1 MSGQL
6 LEIEDLSV
14 AFRDL
19 HGATEVLSR
28 ASFAVAPGEIV
39 GIVGESG
46 SGKSVMALAI
56 MRLLG
61 AAGAI
66 TSGQVRFEGRDLA
79 TLDQAEL
86 LAVRGRRIGM
96 VFQEPMTSLNPLFT
110 VGYQLGEVLGT
121 HLRLTGAAGRQRVV
135 ELLGEVG
142 ISAPVE
148 RAAAYPHQL
157 SGGLRQRVMIAMAM
171 ACAPKLLIAD
181 EPTTALDVTIQAQIL
196 ELMRR
201 ISRNAGTAILLI
213 THDMGVVARMADRV
227 LVVYAGQIVED
238 APARD
243 LFARPAH
250 PYTRILLAAM
260 PTPRRKSERLPVIP
274 GALPAP
280 DRLPPGCRFHPRCPL
295 AIAPCRTS
303 PPQMMELAAS
313 RRTRCIRGPELLAGI
328 APALEALP

>member
-1 MSGQL
+1 MSAKL
-6 LEIEDLSV
+6 LEIEGLSV
-14 AFRDL
+14 AFRGMHD
-19 HGATEVLSR
+19 ATEVLSR
-28 ASFAVAPGEIV
+28 ASFAVEPGEIV

-61 AAGAI
+61 TAGMI
-66 TSGQVRFEGRDLA
+66 TAGHIRFEGRDLA
-79 TLDQAEL
+79 TLTEAEL
-86 LAVRGRRIGM
+86 LTVRGRRIGM

-110 VGYQLGEVLGT
+110 VGYQLGEVLGK
-121 HLRLTGAAGRQRVV
+121 HLGLIGATGRQRVV

-142 ISAPVE
+142 IASPAE

-171 ACAPKLLIAD
+171 ACSPKLLIAD

-201 ISRNAGTAILLI
+201 ISSNAGTAILLI

-238 APARD
+238 APARAI
-243 LFARPAH
+243 FAQPAH
-250 PYTRILLAAM
+250 PYTRLLLAAM
-260 PTPRRKSERLPVIP
+260 PTLRHKTKRLPVIP
-274 GALPAP
+274 GTLPAP
-280 DRLPPGCRFHPRCPL
+280 NRLPQGCRFHPRCPM
-295 AIAPCRTS
+295 AIEPCRTS
-303 PPQMMELAAS
+303 PPDMMELGAS
-313 RRTRCIRGPELLAGI
+313 RRTRCIRGPELLAESSLG
-328 APALEALP
+328 LEPVP